1 MSTYK
6 IVIMGSRKGCS
17 YTRKFFGLTKT
28 VQDVSQTPVMLA
40 LKAAFPG
47 TEIIDADYNY
57 NPADYKK
64 YRIPG
69 MKYPTVRVYD
79 GTLEKGNFV
88 ARNMTPEKVIAK
100 ITELCPD
107 CCDDCG
113 DYVVCPTCGGTG
125 KVLKSE

>member
-1 MSTYK
+1 MSAFK
-6 IVIMGSRKGCS
+6 IVIMGSRKSCS
-17 YTRKFFGLTKT
+17 YTRKLFGQTKAAE
-28 VQDVSQTPVMLA
+28 DVSQSPIMLA
-40 LKAAFPG
+40 LKAAF
-47 TEIIDADYNY
+47 TTAEIVDADYNY
-57 NPADYKK
+57 SPALYKT

-69 MKYPTVRVYD
+69 MKWPTIRLYS
-79 GTLEKGNFV
+79 GTTEKGNFV

-113 DYVVCPTCGGTG
+113 DFVVCPTCGGTG